1 MKNALFSLVLMLVAP
16 MFLNAQL
23 NAHLSDYELAPVY
36 EHIASCHGVAK
47 GRIVGMEIYWNQ
59 EHTLCYYHYT
69 LEVEQAIKG
78 KLPHSIVVIQEVVST
93 PTEMEHNAAYAHP
106 IGSELVA
113 FFDRIPKDWE
123 CGYTPRHAY
132 ASVFN
137 YELKASLQAVGFI
150 N

>member
-36 EHIASCHGVAK
+36 ERIASCHGVAK

-59 EHTLCYYHYT
+59 EHTQCYYHYT

-78 KLPHSIVVIQEVVST
+78 KLPHSIVVIQEVLST
-93 PTEMEHNAAYAHP
+93 PTEMEHNSVSALP

-132 ASVFN
+132 ASVFT
-137 YELKASLQAVGFI
+137 YELMAAR
-150 N
+150 

>member
-16 MFLNAQL
+16 VFSNAQL
-23 NAHLSDYELAPVY
+23 NARLSDYDLAPVY
-36 EHIASCHGVAK
+36 ERVASSHGVAK

-78 KLPHSIVVIQEVVST
+78 KLPDSIVVIQQVAAT
-93 PTEMEHNAAYAHP
+93 PTEMEHNTASALP
-106 IGSELVA
+106 IGSELIA

>member
-1 MKNALFSLVLMLVAP
+1 MKNALFSFVLMLVLP

-23 NAHLSDYELAPVY
+23 NARLSDFDLAPVY
-36 EHIASCHGVAK
+36 KRVASSQGVAR

-69 LEVEQAIKG
+69 LKVEQAIKG
-78 KLPHSIVVIQEVVST
+78 KLPHSIVVIQQVEG
-93 PTEMEHNAAYAHP
+93 PQTEMGHEAGSSHP

-132 ASVFN
+132 ASVFT
-137 YELKASLQAVGFI
+137 YELTAVR
-150 N
+150 